1 MTKPPTQITD
11 PEPTVHERRKT
22 QFLLKQL
29 YPLAADRADAQW
41 ALGRSSKEI
50 GRAADLQKGIRLD
63 GPRVSAQ
70 HAGLNYQDGDYVL
83 QDLGSTNG
91 TFVNLHR
98 IKEHRLR
105 SGDIIRIGGTL
116 LLFREQPAR
125 SYPSYADL
133 EGEILGASPEIQELR
148 HLLVQAAGSPNA
160 VLLQGP
166 TGTGK
171 ELAARALHQRSGRS
185 GKLVSV
191 NCAAISPGLAEST
204 LFGHVRGA
212 FTGADQTYGGV
223 FRDAHLGTLFLDELG
238 EMPLELQ
245 AKLLRVL
252 ETRQVQSLGS
262 AKVDIVDVRVIAATN
277 RILRDEVNQDRFRS
291 DLHAR
296 FPLKISLPSL
306 RDRKE
311 DILPLFAKFYG
322 QPLSKVPLL
331 KAFSLLVHQ
340 WPQNVRELANA
351 AAKAKT
357 FGMGEEEEDISKL
370 VDWFLPPDKPGP
382 AHGEV
387 KSVDGAGE
395 AGSKPKV
402 TKEAL
407 VLQLEEKRG
416 VVEHVALDFQ
426 LSPRQLVRYI
436 EQYGLDLS
444 LFRKRKPSKS

>member
-1 MTKPPTQITD
+1 MTKPPAKITD
-11 PEPTVHERRKT
+11 PEPTVPQRRKT

-29 YPLAADRADAQW
+29 YPLAAGQTKQW
-41 ALGRSSKEI
+41 ALGRSTKVI
-50 GRAADLQKGIRLD
+50 GREVDPQKGIRLD
-63 GPRVSAQ
+63 CPRVSAQ
-70 HAGLNYQDGDYVL
+70 HAVLNYRDGEYVL

-91 TFVNLHR
+91 TFVNLHL

-105 SGDIIRIGGTL
+105 SGDIIRIVGTL
-116 LLFREQPAR
+116 LLFREQPDR
-125 SYPSYADL
+125 PYPSDSDL
-133 EGEILGASPEIQELR
+133 EGEILGVSPEIQELR
-148 HLLVQAAGSPNA
+148 HLLVQAAVSPHA
-160 VLLQGP
+160 VLLQGE

-171 ELAARALHQRSGRS
+171 ELAARALHQRSGRP

-191 NCAAISPGLAEST
+191 NCAAISPGLAESM

-212 FTGADQTYGGV
+212 FTGADQTYGGL

-291 DLHAR
+291 DLYAR
-296 FPLKISLPSL
+296 FPLKIPLPPL

-311 DILPLFAKFYG
+311 DILPLLAKFYG

-357 FGMGEEEEDISKL
+357 FGMGEEDEDISNL
-370 VDWFLPPDKPGP
+370 VEWFLPPDAPRSGD
-382 AHGEV
+382 GGV
-387 KSVDGAGE
+387 QGVDGADE
-395 AGSKPKV
+395 AASKPKV
-402 TKEAL
+402 TKEL
-407 VLQLEEKRG
+407 LIFQLEINNG
-416 VVEHVALDFQ
+416 NVERTARYFGICA
-426 LSPRQLVRYI
+426 RQLGRYI

-444 LFRKRKPSKS
+444 LFRKKKPPKS